1 MKDKMSK
8 KSNGNKSG
16 CVSPKGSKS
25 DYSPS
30 AKAASTKD
38 MKK

>member
-8 KSNGNKSG
+8 KGKSSKSG

-30 AKAASTKD
+30 AKKG
-38 MKK
+38 K